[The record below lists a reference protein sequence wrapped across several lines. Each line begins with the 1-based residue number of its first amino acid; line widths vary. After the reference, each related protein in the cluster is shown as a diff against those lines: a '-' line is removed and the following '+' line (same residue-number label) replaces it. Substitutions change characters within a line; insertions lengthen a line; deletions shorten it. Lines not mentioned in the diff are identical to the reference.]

1 MNTNIVIGGIAALI
15 LAIVAINSS
24 GPSTLE
30 RIRSGELQVECDLR
44 SGTKIIDPNM
54 IVSFDA
60 DNRYF
65 RFTNGGAKSC
75 RVTAVK

>member
-1 MNTNIVIGGIAALI
+1 MNNIAYAFIAVMVIAIA
-15 LAIVAINSS
+15 VVNFS

-30 RIRSGELQVECDLR
+30 RIQMGELQVECDLR
-44 SGTKIIDPNM
+44 SGTKIIDPEM

-60 DNRYF
+60 DNSYF

-75 RVTAVK
+75 RVMAVK